1 MSGRRDKTQT
11 RHQHLK
17 HAASH
22 AVKPPLNRAPRQ
34 VRFANIEGRVC
45 QSMNLVRT
53 TPNPGSDG
61 TKLGSKLIPAVQESG
76 FTLQPSRLCLTTNPV
91 PSGPNPVRTRTNQ
104 GSRKTKPS
112 SRNAKVGFPV
122 VKVGS
127 PDVKSGYPRTRGP
140 DSAAAGGAATCATM
154 ELVADAKTPA
164 VAAQELLQEAIFIL
178 RATLTGEKSPK
189 VQQQATALLAV
200 LEAPAGPLTLEAYG
214 KFVCWFCTEE
224 TAGSSDGAFSAFEL
238 RLLAH
243 CALR

>member
-1 MSGRRDKTQT
+1 
-11 RHQHLK
+11 
-17 HAASH
+17 
-22 AVKPPLNRAPRQ
+22 
-34 VRFANIEGRVC
+34 
-45 QSMNLVRT
+45 
-53 TPNPGSDG
+53 
-61 TKLGSKLIPAVQESG
+61 
-76 FTLQPSRLCLTTNPV
+76 
-91 PSGPNPVRTRTNQ
+91 
-104 GSRKTKPS
+104 
-112 SRNAKVGFPV
+112 
-122 VKVGS
+122 
-127 PDVKSGYPRTRGP
+127 
-140 DSAAAGGAATCATM
+140 M